1 MNQLRFSLVYQAGIA
16 NVFQVE
22 SWNLS
27 PFGRNAKRLMQSD
40 FRTCETFARGLA
52 FGGHLVQT
60 FACNLAGEIANS
72 KWSDELEAQPF
83 SEDFRPVIQSKAK
96 QVSPLDAL
104 LDSLTEN
111 EVVTTRE
118 VASELKI
125 STAQAYKLLSSAEQA
140 EKVCKYGYRVKG
152 GWEDPAHSNRK
163 CDSLG
168 WQVIK

>member
-1 MNQLRFSLVYQAGIA
+1 MASG
-16 NVFQVE
+16 
-22 SWNLS
+22 
-27 PFGRNAKRLMQSD
+27 
-40 FRTCETFARGLA
+40 TFALVDSLAIAQAMVACGNPYGHNRGCA
-52 FGGHLVQT
+52 AT
-60 FACNLAGEIANS
+60 EANLAEIKAS
-72 KWSDELEAQPF
+72 GLREVG
-83 SEDFRPVIQSKAK
+83 SED
-96 QVSPLDAL
+96 SPLDSL
-104 LDSLTEN
+104 LAGLTEN

-125 STAQAYKLLSSAEQA
+125 STAETYELLSAAEQA

>member
-1 MNQLRFSLVYQAGIA
+1 MKQITYSIA
-16 NVFQVE
+16 
-22 SWNLS
+22 S
-27 PFGRNAKRLMQSD
+27 G
-40 FRTCETFARGLA
+40 TFALVDSLAIAQAMVACGNPYGHNRGCA
-52 FGGHLVQT
+52 AT
-60 FACNLAGEIANS
+60 PSNLAKIKSSGLREVAS
-72 KWSDELEAQPF
+72 
-83 SEDFRPVIQSKAK
+83 SE
-96 QVSPLDAL
+96 SPLDSL
-104 LDSLTEN
+104 LAGLTEN